1 VSDQHYIELFGRA
14 WVEAQCDACRVAI
27 KVRPDYDPEEDG
39 ASCRKCASRMPIKYD
54 TVTGL
59 KPEPHM
65 TIEWVLASAQR
76 EKVSLLEFGALLV
89 TCLEAVWDDMEGKPV
104 CACVKK
110 IALRILG
117 GTWEKAGDNALH
129 ALNLLEHHRAF
140 ACGGT
145 LPDKPGVYFG
155 DPG

>member
-1 VSDQHYIELFGRA
+1 VSDQDYIELYGRA
-14 WVEAQCDACRVAI
+14 WVEAQCDACRIAI
-27 KVRPDYDPEEDG
+27 KVRPDYDPDKDE
-39 ASCRKCASRMPIKYD
+39 ASCRKCASRLPIKYD
-54 TVTGL
+54 PVTGL

-89 TCLEAVWDDMEGKPV
+89 TCLEGVWDDKDAKPV
-104 CACVKK
+104 CSCVKGSV
-110 IALRILG
+110 LRVLG
-117 GTWEKAGDNALH
+117 GTWERAGDNALH
-129 ALNLLEHHRAF
+129 ALNLLEHHRSF

-155 DPG
+155 